1 MLRLRDSSPITTTHL
16 RPILLPLGS
25 HPHPCGGT
33 LTGGQRSPLLPHLP
47 LLLHLLWQGKPLP
60 KSTIPLRSAA
70 AASAATWVIGLGGTN
85 LYCVSVYIAFEGL
98 RLSSFHKFQPMM
110 PLITILQSTDNF
122 SEASK
127 LGERGFGPVYKGIL
141 PDRRQI
147 AVKRLSKVFG
157 QGSAEFNNEVTF
169 IAKLQHRNLVRLLA
183 CCLEENEKILVYEYL
198 TDMSL
203 DFHLL
208 HRLKYTHFDCSIIT

>member
-1 MLRLRDSSPITTTHL
+1 
-16 RPILLPLGS
+16 
-25 HPHPCGGT
+25 
-33 LTGGQRSPLLPHLP
+33 
-47 LLLHLLWQGKPLP
+47 
-60 KSTIPLRSAA
+60 
-70 AASAATWVIGLGGTN
+70 
-85 LYCVSVYIAFEGL
+85 
-98 RLSSFHKFQPMM
+98 MM